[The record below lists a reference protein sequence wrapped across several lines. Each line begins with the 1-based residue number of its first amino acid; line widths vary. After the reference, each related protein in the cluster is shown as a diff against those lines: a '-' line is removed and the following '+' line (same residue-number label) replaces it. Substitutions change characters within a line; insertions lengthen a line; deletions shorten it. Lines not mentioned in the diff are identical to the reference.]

1 MSAALSLISDTVL
14 IALLVATLV
23 AIYRFNRKLVE
34 LRQGR
39 EAFERLIIDFRSATG
54 QADQSLQQLRQL
66 ADTRGR
72 ELQQRTEAA
81 TSALGNMDQASSD
94 LRLLIE
100 RAERA
105 SDRLEET
112 VASSRHLTQPKSNP
126 AASES
131 NGLFSRTPLVTPAHA
146 DEPAAREPSSIGAP
160 APEPAAKAAPLETAK
175 RSSMLSTLA
184 GIR

>member
-1 MSAALSLISDTVL
+1 MSAALSLISDSIL
-14 IALLVATLV
+14 IALLAVTLV

-39 EAFERLIIDFRSATG
+39 EAFERLIVEFQQATG

-72 ELQQRTEAA
+72 ELQQRTESA
-81 TSALGNMDQASSD
+81 TAALGSMDQASSD

-105 SDRLEET
+105 SDRLEDV
-112 VASSRHLTQPKSNP
+112 VAESRSLSQAITQPP
-126 AASES
+126 LQES
-131 NGLFSRTPLVTPAHA
+131 TGLFSRTPLVTPAHV
-146 DEPAAREPSSIGAP
+146 DEPAAREPAQIAP
-160 APEPAAKAAPLETAK
+160 QGPEPANKIAPMDTAK